1 MPFGQ
6 VDTVRNKVSLCL
18 LFLTTVTV
26 DLRAVIMD
34 TTVIN
39 YMIGKNAILL
49 MLICCSGFFMDA
61 QDCFH
66 TNQTCQFKFEVFHY

>member
-1 MPFGQ
+1 MPCGQ

-49 MLICCSGFFMDA
+49 MLICFFMDA
-61 QDCFH
+61 PDCSH
-66 TNQTCQFKFEVFHY
+66 TNQTCQFEFEVFHY

>member
-1 MPFGQ
+1 MPCGQ

-26 DLRAVIMD
+26 DLRAVIKD

-39 YMIGKNAILL
+39 YMIGKKGYLIDVNLL
-49 MLICCSGFFMDA
+49 QWLFYGRAGLFS
-61 QDCFH
+61 H
-66 TNQTCQFKFEVFHY
+66 KSNLSV